1 MCKALGSI
9 PSAKKEKE
17 KKSLL
22 RTVGWKYSNPN
33 MKLQACVSY
42 GFEFKLLVYKKNG
55 NSQIK
60 RMI

>member
-1 MCKALGSI
+1 
-9 PSAKKEKE
+9 
-17 KKSLL
+17 
-22 RTVGWKYSNPN
+22 